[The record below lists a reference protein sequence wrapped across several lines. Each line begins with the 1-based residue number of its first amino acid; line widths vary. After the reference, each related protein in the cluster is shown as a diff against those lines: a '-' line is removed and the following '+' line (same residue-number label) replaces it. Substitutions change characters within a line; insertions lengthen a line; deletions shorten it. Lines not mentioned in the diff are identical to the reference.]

1 MSGPGMDHV
10 TVPVTGGDLFVA
22 RWGSGPPV
30 LAVHGITGSHAAW
43 PWVADRLAGGLLN
56 QTEPFLSDNSVTK
69 HLPTIPGARHEVVEG
84 TNHYTLVMGVGAAA
98 VADRILEA
106 VRGD

>member
-1 MSGPGMDHV
+1 MRISSATCAGTWRARRPNSGR
-10 TVPVTGGDLFVA
+10 VPRA
-22 RWGSGPPV
+22 PV
-30 LAVHGITGSHAAW
+30 LLLRA
-43 PWVADRLAGGLLN
+43 PRGLLN
-56 QTEPFLSDNSVTK
+56 QPEPFLSDNSVTK

-98 VADRILEA
+98 IADRILEA